1 MNFSKIGFVL
11 AALGSSIGL
20 GHIWRFP
27 YMAGENGG
35 GAFVVLYLIL
45 ALSIGVA
52 MLVVEMLIGHTAR
65 KNAIDCYPAL
75 MAKNSHTKENLRFG
89 WFGFTV
95 IGGPFILS
103 FYAIILGWIFYY
115 LGLGFSAYPSSTQEA
130 KEMFE
135 DLAVHSFWIQSVCFS
150 AMLAFTAFVVAKGIK
165 DGIERCNVVFMPLL
179 FVIFIGLLV
188 YACTMSG
195 FAQSAEFLFSF
206 DITKITPRVFIE
218 AMGQV
223 FFSLSLGVGTMV
235 TYAIYTQE
243 KQNLL
248 KSSLWIVFSGI
259 VISLIAGLMIFAFLY
274 EFDEKP
280 SQGAGLILKALPLAF
295 GKMNA
300 EIAQGVG
307 QVVGALF
314 FIAVIFAGI
323 TSTISI
329 LEPCV
334 AVVKEKFNIS
344 QNKSTW
350 LVSLCIWAFGEVII
364 LSSQPSL
371 AKSFSMFGKS
381 LFDTVAFVSSDFI
394 MPIGGILAI
403 VFVGYC
409 LKKEFLAKASEH
421 FFNKW
426 QFSVWFFI
434 VRFVAPIVIIAILVW
449 EIASQIPA
457 SD

>member
-27 YMAGENGG
+27 YMAGESGG
-35 GAFVVLYLIL
+35 GAFVILYLVL

-52 MLVVEMLIGHTAR
+52 MLVVEMLIGYTAR

-75 MAKNSHTKENLRFG
+75 MAKNSNMQPNARFG

-115 LGLGFSAYPSSTQEA
+115 LGLGFSAYPSTAEQA

-135 DLAVHSFWIQSVCFS
+135 NLAVHSFWIQSLCFS
-150 AMLAFTAFVVAKGIK
+150 AMLIFTAFVVAKGIK
-165 DGIERCNVVFMPLL
+165 DGIERCNVIFMPLL
-179 FVIFIGLLV
+179 FIIFIGLLI

-195 FAQSAEFLFSF
+195 FTQSVDFLFSF
-206 DITKITPRVFIE
+206 DISKITSRVFIE

-243 KQNLL
+243 RQNLF

-259 VISLIAGLMIFAFLY
+259 AISLIAGLMIFTFLY
-274 EFDEKP
+274 EFGEEP
-280 SQGAGLILKALPLAF
+280 AQGAGLILKALPLAF

-307 QVVGALF
+307 QVVGVLF

-334 AVVKEKFNIS
+334 AVVKEKYNVS

-350 LVSLCIWAFGEVII
+350 LVSLFIWIFGEVII
-364 LSSQPSL
+364 LSAQPSL
-371 AKSFSMFGKS
+371 SESFSIFGKS
-381 LFDTVAFVSSDFI
+381 FFDSVAFISSDFI

-403 VFVGYC
+403 IFVGYC
-409 LKKEFLAKASEH
+409 LKRDFLVQASAH

-426 QFSVWFFI
+426 QFSIWLFI
-434 VRFVAPIVIIAILVW
+434 VRFIAPIVIVTILVW
-449 EIASQIPA
+449 EIIS
-457 SD
+457 